1 MDEQI
6 EKYFKYVSPDK
17 ALERILNISRLS
29 PRIIDRDVQESLGYV
44 LAEDIISTIPL
55 PRESIAHFDGYAV
68 RSSDT
73 LGASTINPVRLKVAG
88 RIDSIREH
96 NLEIKEGEAVYV
108 VTGSRIPKNADAV
121 IPVERTRL
129 HGEYIEILE
138 SIKRGEHVTF
148 EGADVQSGEIIQK
161 RGDIIRPQ
169 TIKYLLDIGRYRVK
183 VYAKP
188 RVALIGVG
196 DELTSIIKETNGKKL
211 ETSSIIVSNYVEEF
225 GGIPTRFNAVPDSPN
240 QIVEV
245 VKNSL
250 RENDVCV
257 TIGGVSLGPRD
268 LCWITLSRLPESIP
282 IARGLEVQPG
292 RPTSIV
298 LIYGKPVILLPGHV
312 QGTISGVI
320 NILIPLVSYMQ
331 GLPIKELFP
340 RVSAEMGEDLHVREY
355 ISFTRIRFV
364 KLVKNGDKFIAKPI
378 LGDSSMIRPLIASNG
393 FIKIPKKIEKID
405 KGSKLDV
412 YLLSWSELLHLFSK
426 NNE

>member
-44 LAEDIISTIPL
+44 LAEDIISTISL

-73 LGASTINPVRLKVAG
+73 SGASTINPVRLKIAG

-138 SIKRGEHVTF
+138 SIKKGEYVTF
-148 EGADVQSGEIIQK
+148 EGADIQSGEVVQK

-196 DELTSIIKETNGKKL
+196 DELTSNIKETNGKKL
-211 ETSSIIVSNYVEEF
+211 ETSSIMVSYYVEEY
-225 GGIPTRFNAVPDSPN
+225 GGIPTRFNTVPDSPD

-245 VKNSL
+245 VKSSL

-268 LCWITLSRLPESIP
+268 LCWITLSKLPSSIP

-292 RPTSIV
+292 RATSIV
-298 LIYGKPVILLPGHV
+298 LIDGKPVILLPGHV
-312 QGTISGVI
+312 QSTISGVI
-320 NILIPLVSYMQ
+320 NILIPLLSYMQ
-331 GLPIKELFP
+331 GLPIKESFP
-340 RVSAEMGEDLHVREY
+340 RISAEMGEDLHVREY

-364 KLVKNGDKFIAKPI
+364 KLVKNGDKFIARPI
-378 LGDSSMIRPLIASNG
+378 LGDSSMIRPLITSNG
-393 FIKIPKKIEKID
+393 FIKIPKKIEKIE
-405 KGSKLDV
+405 KGSRLDV
-412 YLLSWSELLHLFSK
+412 YLLSWSELLQLFSK